1 MTRPTKRRRRHDRGF
16 TLLELLVVLVI
27 LGLLAMIA
35 VPQAIKYLGGAK
47 SDAARIQIQKLDATL
62 DLFRLD
68 ASRYPTQEE
77 GLNALYERP
86 GGLERWNGPYVKKRE
101 MLTDPWGT
109 PYNYRFPGAH
119 RDFDLFSLGAD
130 TAEGG
135 DGENQ
140 DITNW

>member
-1 MTRPTKRRRRHDRGF
+1 MTRHNKRKRRHDRGF

-27 LGLLAMIA
+27 LGLLAMVA

-47 SDAARIQIQKLDATL
+47 SDAASIQIQKLDATL

-68 ASRYPTQEE
+68 NSRYPTQEE
-77 GLNALYERP
+77 GLDALYERP
-86 GGLERWNGPYVKKRE
+86 SGLERWNGPYVKKRE
-101 MLTDPWGT
+101 MLTDPWGS
-109 PYNYRFPGAH
+109 PYTYRFPGEH

-130 TAEGG
+130 NAEGG

-140 DITNW
+140 DVTNW